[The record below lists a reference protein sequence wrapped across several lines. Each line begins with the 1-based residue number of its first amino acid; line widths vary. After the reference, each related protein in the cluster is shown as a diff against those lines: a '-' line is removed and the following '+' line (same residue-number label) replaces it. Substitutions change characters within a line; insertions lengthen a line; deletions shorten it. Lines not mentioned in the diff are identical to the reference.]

1 MGPKGWI
8 ALGLGA
14 GAIGLSAY
22 MSKKDDP
29 DLVGEE
35 KDEFDVKETEE
46 TQKLNKGG
54 QVAGSGNTD
63 TVPAMLTPGEFVMSK
78 GAVQKFGADTL
89 ASMNIMGG
97 GTNRPTLMGGY
108 NEGGFA
114 NITNTLTTS
123 SSDSDGNFGFGVRHV
138 LPEEAKERI
147 SAMGMPSMELFDGTV
162 VPNFGQ
168 MGAESLTKGLQLT
181 RDMMVENGASPER
194 IAKIDELMA
203 NPNAQ
208 PGNVANMINRIVPGS
223 TEQVMGDMGDSI
235 TASAR
240 MNGGGLVQG
249 FQGGGG
255 VMAGIGNIMRGRTW
269 GGESRKQIGR
279 GISKSRNIRSLP
291 KKKPKVVVVD
301 ESPSVDSSQSQLPQ
315 SRSREIP
322 NFSAIAKRSS
332 RKMEVLGISV

>member
-1 MGPKGWI
+1 MPYTR
-8 ALGLGA
+8 GA
-14 GAIGLSAY
+14 RY
-22 MSKKDDP
+22 
-29 DLVGEE
+29 
-35 KDEFDVKETEE
+35 
-46 TQKLNKGG
+46 
-54 QVAGSGNTD
+54 
-63 TVPAMLTPGEFVMSK
+63 
-78 GAVQKFGADTL
+78 
-89 ASMNIMGG
+89 
-97 GTNRPTLMGGY
+97 
-108 NEGGFA
+108 
-114 NITNTLTTS
+114 
-123 SSDSDGNFGFGVRHV
+123 V

-249 FQGGGG
+249 LQGGGSVG
-255 VMAGIGNIMRGRTW
+255 VLGGIGNIMRGRTW

-315 SRSREIP
+315 SSGREIP
-322 NFSAIAKRSS
+322 SFSAIKNRSS